1 MGVAI
6 NSVADITVQAAGIV
20 VMKDLLDDV
29 LNALLISKLTFR
41 RIKYNF
47 AWAFV
52 YNVVL
57 IPIAMGVFF
66 PIK

>member
-6 NSVADITVQAAGIV
+6 NSVADITVRAAGIV
-20 VMKDLLDDV
+20 VMKDRLDDV